1 MYKVIDLFAGAGG
14 LSLGFEETEKFKIMA
29 FVENNPNATKTYRTN
44 NPNVTHY
51 KDILKLDFNKVRK
64 EVGEIDLVIGGPPCQ
79 GFSNA
84 NRQRRKIINGSNELV
99 KKYVEAISVLKPNV
113 FVMENVKTIASN
125 KHFFCLTDKDSKYV
139 KDDLGV
145 EIHYEKLL
153 LYCRNE
159 YLSELHESIINGSY
173 KTWAQIEEQQLY
185 VLKNMLS
192 KLEDSA
198 KFKKFIDKRIN
209 CKVLEDIGHRIEIV
223 SNEPQWLHELHIR
236 TNEAVTR
243 IISTKKVTEEDQK
256 TLHLFSDVERLFIG
270 INELHEHKAEFD
282 IELNKNDITIILH
295 AYIVM
300 EFIKKSFQYFGYEIK
315 GDVLNAANFGVPQS
329 RERYIIIGVER
340 NYLNGRE
347 ILLPEPIIKDES
359 KYVTVENAIEDLV
372 TYEPTTEKMSVS
384 FKRDMTLQPNKFLE
398 QIIYKNSK
406 GLVYNH
412 VTTETTEEA
421 RERFK
426 HIKQGQNFH
435 SLPKELKKSYSDPS
449 RTQNTI
455 YKRLKYDSPS
465 DTVVNVRKSM
475 WIHPTKDRAISA
487 REAARLQSFPDY
499 YEFVGTKDSVYQ
511 QIGNAVPPLLGRAI
525 AEKVLDI
532 IEPENEHTELRET
545 FKNSILSDSNVNAPY

>member
-1 MYKVIDLFAGAGG
+1 MYKIIDLFAGAGG
-14 LSLGFEETEKFKIMA
+14 LSLGFEETNKFEVKA
-29 FVENNPNATKTYRTN
+29 FVENNPNATKTYKKN

-99 KKYVEAISVLKPNV
+99 KKYVEAISILKPNV

-145 EIHYEKLL
+145 KIHKEKIL

-159 YLSELHESIINGSY
+159 YLSELHESILNGSY
-173 KTWAQIEEQQLY
+173 TTWAQIEEQQLY

-192 KLEDSA
+192 KVEDST
-198 KFKKFIDKRIN
+198 KFKKFIDKRSN
-209 CKVLEDIGHRIEIV
+209 CKVLEDIIQRIQIDT
-223 SNEPQWLHELHIR
+223 NEPQWLHELYSK
-236 TNEAVTR
+236 TTEAIKK

-256 TLHLFSDVERLFIG
+256 TLLLFSDIERLFIG
-270 INELHEHKAEFD
+270 INELNEHEAIYD
-282 IELNKNDITIILH
+282 INKNEEDITIVLY
-295 AYIVM
+295 AYIIM
-300 EFIKKSFQYFGYEIK
+300 EFIKKSFEYLGYEIK

-340 NYLNGRE
+340 RFLNGCE
-347 ILLPEPIIKDES
+347 IVLPEPIISGET
-359 KYVTVENAIEDLV
+359 KYVTVENAIEDLAK
-372 TYEPTTEKMSVS
+372 YEPTTETMAVS

-398 QIIYKNSK
+398 HIIYKKSK
-406 GLVYNH
+406 GMVYNH

-421 RERFK
+421 KERFK
-426 HIKQGQNFH
+426 YIKQGKNFH
-435 SLPKELKKSYSDPS
+435 SLPDELKKTYSDPT

-455 YKRLKYDSPS
+455 YKRLDYYSPS

-475 WIHPTKDRAISA
+475 WIHPILDRAVSA
-487 REAARLQSFPDY
+487 REAARLQSFPDC

-532 IEPENEHTELRET
+532 FEPENEHNELRDT
-545 FKNSILSDSNVNAPY
+545 FMNSILSDSND